1 MAPRRRLRIDAASP
15 RRFCIPSISA
25 VSKMAADSSS
35 GESAACCFEWKKH
48 RHDCHAVTL
57 SFTTNQRSL
66 ALVFG
71 CEGVQ
76 LLAVPNLVAPA
87 ECVCVCA
94 LLSFHKTDGN
104 RALVS
109 TQPHWALSSCALLSF
124 HKTDGN
130 RALVSTQPRWALS
143 SWKRE
148 IQHRLSEAKQ
158 QKRCHPDNSK
168 QGGREDT
175 RE

>member
-1 MAPRRRLRIDAASP
+1 MPLPQRCCRRGAVCASI
-15 RRFCIPSISA
+15 IPSISA
-25 VSKMAADSSS
+25 VSKMAADSCS
-35 GESAACCFEWKKH
+35 GESAASAACCFEWKND

-71 CEGVQ
+71 CGGVQ

-94 LLSFHKTDGN
+94 LLSFHKTN
-104 RALVS
+104 
-109 TQPHWALSSCALLSF
+109 
-124 HKTDGN
+124 GN

-143 SWKRE
+143 SWNRE
-148 IQHRLSEAKQ
+148 IQHRLSAAKQ
-158 QKRCHPDNSK
+158 QKRCYPDNGK